1 VITAVDANILIDVFS
16 GDPQFG
22 PLSRDALERCSA
34 QGALVA
40 SEVVWAETAAAFP
53 STETAEAA
61 LATLGVEFTAL
72 TAGAAVM
79 AGDTWRR
86 YRQRGG
92 PRTRVVADFL
102 IGAHAQSR
110 ADRLLTRDRGFYRSY
125 FEKLTILDPTEP

>member
-1 VITAVDANILIDVFS
+1 RDPDALWRHRRTHRLPTRARRTTVITAVDTNILIDVFT
-16 GDPQFG
+16 GDQQFG

-79 AGDTWRR
+79 AGDTW
-86 YRQRGG
+86 
-92 PRTRVVADFL
+92 
-102 IGAHAQSR
+102 
-110 ADRLLTRDRGFYRSY
+110 
-125 FEKLTILDPTEP
+125 